1 MNWKAGLA
9 GLSLGAAALLF
20 GAGTAQADNC
30 SQRLQREEW
39 QLHRDISRHGIFS
52 RQARHRQER
61 IERLRWQCS
70 NFRGDRRFDRDRFD
84 RDWNRRH
91 WDRDDDRRFD
101 RRWDRGRGFGFGFG
115 RGFGFNRHRHNRF
128 CRH

>member
-9 GLSLGAAALLF
+9 GISLGATALLF
-20 GAGTAQADNC
+20 GAGTAQADDC
-30 SQRLQREEW
+30 FRRLQREEW
-39 QLHRDISRHGIFS
+39 QLHRDVARHGVFS
-52 RQARHRQER
+52 RQARHRREN

-70 NFRGDRRFDRDRFD
+70 NFRGDRRFDRD
-84 RDWNRRH
+84 WNRR

-101 RRWDRGRGFGFGFG
+101 RRWNRGRGFGFGFG
-115 RGFGFNRHRHNRF
+115 RGFGFTRHRHNRF